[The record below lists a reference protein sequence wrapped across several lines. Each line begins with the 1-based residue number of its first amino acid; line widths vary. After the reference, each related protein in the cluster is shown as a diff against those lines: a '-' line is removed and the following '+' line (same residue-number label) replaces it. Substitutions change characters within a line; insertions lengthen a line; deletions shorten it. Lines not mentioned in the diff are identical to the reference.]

1 MTDTRKAI
9 GGHARAKSLTAAE
22 RSEIASKGGTAR
34 WEKEKELP
42 KASHR
47 GEVQIEG
54 VTIACAV
61 LDDNRRVV
69 SEYAINSILGSSGG
83 KNYKLQIKLNKS
95 ETDFPRQIPLFLA
108 SKSLQPHM
116 EAVFGDSDLDPIEY
130 KDGRRTMMGYPATI
144 LPKVCEVWLR
154 ARDAGDLQTQQLLKA
169 QKAEMLMRGL
179 AHIGII
185 ALVDE
190 ATGYQESRDR
200 QALHKLLEL
209 YLSEE
214 RLAWAKKFPDEFYHQ
229 IYRLKGWTPSTITHQ
244 RPGCLGHIT
253 NQLVYEKM
261 PKGILE
267 ELQTRN
273 PITSANTTNTQRKY
287 RHHQFLSPEMGQGHL
302 RDHFLQLIPVMRLS
316 KNWDEFMVN
325 FEEIFVTPEIPN

>member
-1 MTDTRKAI
+1 MADTRKAI
-9 GGHARAKSLTAAE
+9 GGYARAKSLSAAE

-42 KASHR
+42 KASYR

-69 SEYAINSILGSSGG
+69 SEHAINSILGSAGG
-83 KNYKLQIKLNKS
+83 SIYKRRDEMNDINILTN
-95 ETDFPRQIPLFLA
+95 RQIPLFLA
-108 SKSLQPHM
+108 LKSLQPHM
-116 EAVFGDSDLDPIEY
+116 EAVFDGSPLDPIEY
-130 KDGRRTMMGYPATI
+130 KDGRRTLTGYPATI

-200 QALHKLLEL
+200 QALHKLLEM

-229 IYRLKGWTPSTITHQ
+229 IYRLKGWTPSTIAHQ

-261 PKGILE
+261 PKGVLE

-273 PITSANTTNTQRKY
+273 PTTSNSTQRKY
-287 RHHQFLSPEMGQGHL
+287 RHHQFLSPEIGQGHL

-316 KNWDEFMVN
+316 KNWDEFLVN
-325 FEEIFVTPEIPN
+325 FEEIFVTPEIPD